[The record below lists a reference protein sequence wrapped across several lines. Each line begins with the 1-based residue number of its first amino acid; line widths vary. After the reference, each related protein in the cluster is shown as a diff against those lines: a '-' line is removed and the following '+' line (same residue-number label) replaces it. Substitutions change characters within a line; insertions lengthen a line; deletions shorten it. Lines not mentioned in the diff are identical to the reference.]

1 MRNGIINWKRSENM
15 IEDKLLTISYKFRQ
29 SKLWEYWQ
37 PGQVFVLDLPGG
49 DSAVVRLDLSL
60 IHI

>member
-1 MRNGIINWKRSENM
+1 M

-49 DSAVVRLDLSL
+49 DSAVVRLDVLMSDDYQLL
-60 IHI
+60 IFKYMEA